1 MNGKENKMK
10 ITDLLSEKTISINV
24 KAASKEDVIQ
34 QAVKLVSNSGAIK
47 DVAVYEKG
55 VFAREEESTTGIG
68 EGIAIPHC
76 KSDVVAKPAL
86 AAMVIPE
93 GVDYAALDGEP
104 VHLLFLIAAPNSE
117 DNVHLDVLARLSE
130 MLMNDEFKNAL
141 LKAKSKKEFL
151 QIIDKAEQG
160 KLEEVEETEK
170 YPRVLAVTAC
180 PTGIAH
186 TYMAEQALKDKAK
199 EMGISIKVETNGSG
213 GAKNV
218 LTDEEIEHCEGVVI
232 AADINIDLARFA
244 GKRVV
249 QAHVAKGIHEPERL
263 INEALDPNT
272 PVYKAGEQRKESGDK
287 GGKDSIG
294 HQIYKH
300 LMSGV
305 SHMLPFVIGGGI
317 LIALAFLIDT
327 ICIAA
332 AGKNIADIGGSFGS
346 WSSGAAWFKTVGGY
360 AFGFMVWVLAGFI
373 GHSIAGRPGLAVA
386 MVGGFIATQYNF
398 NIMYSVAQGLGSGTI
413 VPATAGGVGAVDY
426 YYGSVLLGLSDTAI
440 KGGGYQ
446 VTSGFIGGIFAGFL
460 GGYIVLLLKRL
471 TKNFPKSLDALK
483 PMLIYPVIGILMVGA
498 GMYLLNT
505 PLIFI
510 NMGFTRALTWMGDNH
525 LTIVLCALLAAM
537 MATDMG
543 GPINKAA
550 YVFATA
556 ELSKSLASLGTA
568 EPYTIGFVIMAAVM
582 AGGMVPP
589 LGIALSANLFP
600 QKYSKKE
607 RGDAMANYVMGASF
621 ITEGA
626 IPFAASDPW
635 RVIVSCAG
643 GSLVSGL
650 LVGLFGCQLYAPHG
664 GIFVLPTIQPSGWT
678 ILLYLLAIVIGA
690 FITALL
696 LGILKKNHEN
706 PELGKWK
713 GIRFTKKAKKEET
726 K

>member
-1 MNGKENKMK
+1 MK

-24 KAASKEDVIQ
+24 KAASKEDVIK
-34 QAVKLVSNSGAIK
+34 QAVALISKSGAIS
-47 DVAVYEKG
+47 DVETYQKG

-76 KSDVVAKPAL
+76 KNDVVKRPAL

-117 DNVHLDVLARLSE
+117 DNVHLEVLARLSE

-141 LKAKSKKEFL
+141 LAAKSKKEFL
-151 QIIDKAEQG
+151 EIIDKAEAG
-160 KLEEVEETEK
+160 KLEEVEESEK

-186 TYMAEQALKDKAK
+186 TYMAEQSLKDKAK

-218 LTDEEIEHCEGVVI
+218 LTDDEIEHCEGVVI
-232 AADINIDLARFA
+232 AADINIDLDRFA

-249 QAHVAKGIHEPERL
+249 QAHVAKGIHEPEKL
-263 INEALDPNT
+263 IKEALDPAT
-272 PVYKAGEQRKESGDK
+272 PVYKAGETRKSGGDQ

-327 ICIAA
+327 IAGNAGSAA
-332 AGKNIADIGGSFGS
+332 FGS
-346 WSSGAAWFKTVGGY
+346 VNPVAGWFKTVGGY
-360 AFGFMVWVLAGFI
+360 AFGFMVWILAGFI
-373 GHSIAGRPGLAVA
+373 AFSIAGRPGLAVG
-386 MVGGFIATQYNF
+386 MVGGFIATTSTF
-398 NIMYSVAQGLGSGTI
+398 NIQYAIENVDK
-413 VPATAGGVGAVDY
+413 GAN
-426 YYGSVLLGLSDTAI
+426 
-440 KGGGYQ
+440 
-446 VTSGFIGGIFAGFL
+446 AGFL
-460 GGYIVLLLKRL
+460 GGIVAGFLAGYVVLGLSKAFAKL
-471 TKNFPKSLDALK
+471 PKSLDSLK
-483 PMLIYPVIGILMVGA
+483 PMLIYPILGTAIVA
-498 GMYLLNT
+498 GLMYLINT
-505 PLIFI
+505 PLIYVNVGFS
-510 NMGFTRALTWMGDNH
+510 NMLEWMGQNPA
-525 LTIVLCALLAAM
+525 LLIVLCALLGLM

-550 YVFATA
+550 YVFGTA
-556 ELSKSLASLGTA
+556 MLSKQTPEG
-568 EPYTIGFVIMAAVM
+568 YIIMAAVM

-600 QKYSKKE
+600 QKYNKKE
-607 RGDAMANYVMGASF
+607 RGDAMVNYVMGASF

-626 IPFAASDPW
+626 IPFAAADPW

-643 GSLVSGL
+643 GSLVAGL
-650 LVGLFGCQLYAPHG
+650 LTGLFHCQLLAPHG
-664 GIFVLPTIQPSGWT
+664 GVFVLATIQPAYA
-678 ILLYLLAIVIGA
+678 IPLYLLAIIVGSA
-690 FITALL
+690 VTALL
-696 LGILKKNHEN
+696 LGILKKDNPD

-713 GIRFTKKAKKEET
+713 GIRIRKGK
-726 K
+726 